1 MGPDETNDKSFKE
14 FMAWSPKKAPKSIG
28 AILKLPRSLTS
39 FLGQSINLSKR
50 YPAIASAEYLA
61 KKHQHHPTI
70 ASKTLDLGCGEH
82 PRNPFGA
89 ELVFGVDIRKDL
101 EKGIKYAD
109 LSSDP
114 IPFESNIFDFCTAYD
129 VIEHIPR

>member
-50 YPAIASAEYLA
+50 YPAIASAEYLEKSINIIPLSPA
-61 KKHQHHPTI
+61 KPLTWAV
-70 ASKTLDLGCGEH
+70 AS
-82 PRNPFGA
+82 
-89 ELVFGVDIRKDL
+89 
-101 EKGIKYAD
+101 
-109 LSSDP
+109 
-114 IPFESNIFDFCTAYD
+114 IPATRLAQN
-129 VIEHIPR
+129 